1 MEQRTLTPAEVRSVT
16 FDKAPLGKRG
26 YDEKQVDAFLDRVEA
41 TLAGTDQLTSEDV
54 RAVVFADAP
63 LIKRGYHEDQ
73 VDDFLDVIVMAFE
86 QRERRAPK
94 VPSAQRTPSRPQP
107 PVREQADRMAYAN
120 PPPVSAFDPPPV
132 SAFNQPSISAFEP
145 PAATTQPLRA
155 SDDDLPPAMSLPIPP
170 APPGARGY
178 RPRDVEKLAMLLRA
192 AATGLDGPTS
202 AEIEATPLGK
212 TIFDGQGYRAEV
224 VDGLRMA
231 WIEELRYR
239 EGRR

>member
-1 MEQRTLTPAEVRSVT
+1 MEQKTLTPAEVRSVT

-41 TLAGTDQLTSEDV
+41 TLAGTDQLTADDV
-54 RAVVFADAP
+54 RSVVFADAP
-63 LIKRGYHEDQ
+63 RIKRGYHEDQ

-86 QRERRAPK
+86 SRERRPPK
-94 VPSAQRTPSRPQP
+94 RPPPSRTPPRRLPAAME
-107 PVREQADRMAYAN
+107 VADRMAYAN
-120 PPPVSAFDPPPV
+120 PPPSVFEPAPV
-132 SAFNQPSISAFEP
+132 SVFEPAPVSAFEP
-145 PAATTQPLRA
+145 PSAVTQPLRA
-155 SDDDLPPAMSLPIPP
+155 SDDDLPPALSLPIPP

-178 RPRDVEKLAMLLRA
+178 RPRDVEKLAILLRA

-202 AEIEATPLGK
+202 AEIEAAPLGK

-239 EGRR
+239 EGRSR